1 MLQSDADKR
10 PSFLELREILRAP
23 QLALNLNNQDF
34 VEGILREKMQTQRMP
49 TVSPDELMLFQSD
62 VGKVVNNRTSY

>member
-1 MLQSDADKR
+1 MLSDDSDKR

-34 VEGILREKMQTQRMP
+34 VEGILRDKMQSQRMP
-49 TVSPDELMLFQSD
+49 TISPDELMLFAD
-62 VGKVVNNRTSY
+62 VGKVINNRTSY